1 MNTNTASKPANP
13 IDEARLHAFIGKGV
27 GDLGA
32 AISSCMVLLGD
43 RLGLYKALAKK
54 PLTPG
59 ALAAATGTNER
70 YIREWCANQASG
82 GYLTYDS
89 ALGTYALEPE
99 QSFCLANPDS
109 PVFFP
114 GAYEVVAATFHA
126 LQKTEANFRSGK
138 GMDWGEHHQCLFH
151 GTEKFFKANY
161 IGNLITSWL
170 PALDGVVA
178 KLTSGAQVA
187 DVGCGHGA
195 STILMAAAFPASTFI
210 GFDSHKPSID
220 VAKQRGRDAGI
231 TNISFEVARSTDFPG
246 HRYDLV
252 ACFDC
257 LHDMGDPV
265 GAARHVREALSP
277 DGTWMIVEPF
287 AGDHVE
293 DNLNPVG
300 RVYYAASSMIC
311 VPASLAHGGPA
322 LGAQA
327 GEATLRRVVVDGGGF
342 TRFRRA
348 TQTPFNLVLE
358 ARP

>member
-1 MNTNTASKPANP
+1 MTATPATKPANP
-13 IDEARLHAFIGKGV
+13 LDEAKLGAFIGKGV
-27 GDLGA
+27 ADLGA

-43 RLGLYKALAKK
+43 RLGLYRALARRA
-54 PLTPG
+54 LTPDE
-59 ALAAATGTNER
+59 LAKAAGTDAR
-70 YIREWCANQASG
+70 YMREWCANQAAS
-82 GYLTYDS
+82 GYLAYDGAS
-89 ALGTYALEPE
+89 GRFALEPE
-99 QSFCLANPDS
+99 QAFCLADPDS

-126 LQKTEANFRSGK
+126 LAKAEANFRSGK

-161 IGNLITSWL
+161 IGNLVTSWL
-170 PALDGVVA
+170 PALDGVVP
-178 KLTSGAQVA
+178 KLTRGAHVA

-195 STILMAAAFPASTFI
+195 STILMAAAFPASTFV
-210 GFDSHKPSID
+210 GFDSHGPSI
-220 VAKQRGRDAGI
+220 
-231 TNISFEVARSTDFPG
+231 EVARERASAAGLANVSFAAAKSTDFPG
-246 HRYDLV
+246 TFDLV

-265 GAARHVREALSP
+265 GAAQHVRKALAP

-287 AGDHVE
+287 AGDRIE
-293 DNLNPVG
+293 ENLNPVG

-327 GEATLRRVVVDGGGF
+327 GQEALRRVIVDGGAF